1 MECPLRGLADIQRL
15 IDEVTRFLSATLG
28 VANAHT
34 VEFYTHDVW
43 SQFMS
48 VRPEEV
54 LSAVSDHTRVPEHNT
69 NGKCQSVLLPVLHI
83 SSEFKCITE
92 STQVYNFEYHFN
104 CTFHDYIMIMII

>member
-1 MECPLRGLADIQRL
+1 MESSLRGLADIQRL

-48 VRPEEV
+48 VGPEEV
-54 LSAVSDHTRVPEHNT
+54 LSAVTSEGGHKGASEHNT
-69 NGKCQSVLLPVLHI
+69 N
-83 SSEFKCITE
+83 SE
-92 STQVYNFEYHFN
+92 S
-104 CTFHDYIMIMII
+104 